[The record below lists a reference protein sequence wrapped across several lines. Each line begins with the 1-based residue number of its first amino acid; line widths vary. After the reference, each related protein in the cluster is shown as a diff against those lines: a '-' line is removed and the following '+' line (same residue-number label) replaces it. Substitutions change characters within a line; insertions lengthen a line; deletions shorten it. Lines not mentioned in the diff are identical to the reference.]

1 MNTCSRRFI
10 LSQNPMSEGFLQ
22 RWIPYKEV
30 KHGHKQ
36 SDTTLH
42 CSWSPHCCFVEQRT
56 NLMRRSGHAS
66 GAVIDKSRDLSIEQ
80 TKTDVIKLTPSN
92 KLHVRVAAL
101 CERIAAHIF
110 RVTKDKLCVHG
121 LTGYFKVTN
130 SNKVS
135 ARLRAPGRQAR

>member
-1 MNTCSRRFI
+1 
-10 LSQNPMSEGFLQ
+10 MSEGFLQ
-22 RWIPYKEV
+22 KWIPYKEI
-30 KHGHKQ
+30 KHGHRQ

-56 NLMRRSGHAS
+56 NLMRRTGGAGGS
-66 GAVIDKSRDLSIEQ
+66 GAVIDKSRDLTIEE
-80 TKTDVIKLTPSN
+80 TKTNVVKLTPSN

-110 RVTKDKLCVHG
+110 RVSKDKLCVHG

-135 ARLRAPGRQAR
+135 GALRAMSAGCCTGRPLPVL